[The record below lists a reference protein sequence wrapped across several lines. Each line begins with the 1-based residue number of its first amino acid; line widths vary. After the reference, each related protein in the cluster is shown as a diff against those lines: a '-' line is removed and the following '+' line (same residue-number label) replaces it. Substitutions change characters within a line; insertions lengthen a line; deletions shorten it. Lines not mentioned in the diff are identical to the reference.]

1 MTTLTVATSVWGDRP
16 FMRRNAMVAIQTPAV
31 QAWSHGV
38 PTSPDLGGGPVRHD
52 DQTQVA
58 PRWRP
63 GRSPTRFP
71 VAAVACPGR
80 ARVLRLPVA
89 LPVRRARFRAARPGP
104 AAGRPGPGRVR
115 LRRALAPLR
124 PARRP

>member
-16 FMRRNAMVAIQTPAV
+16 FMRRNAMVAIRTPAV

-38 PTSPDLGGGPVRHD
+38 PTSRDLGGGSVRHD

-58 PRWRP
+58 PPRGP
-63 GRSPTRFP
+63 GSSAARVRL
-71 VAAVACPGR
+71 AAVPRPGR

-89 LPVRRARFRAARPGP
+89 LPGRRPGLRAARSRPP
-104 AAGRPGPGRVR
+104 AGRPGPGS
-115 LRRALAPLR
+115 
-124 PARRP
+124 